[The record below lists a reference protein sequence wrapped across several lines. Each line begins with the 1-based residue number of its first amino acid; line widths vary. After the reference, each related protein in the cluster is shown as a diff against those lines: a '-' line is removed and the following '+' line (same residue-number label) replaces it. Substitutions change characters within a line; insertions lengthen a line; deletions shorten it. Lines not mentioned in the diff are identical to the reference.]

1 MRIPRFNK
9 TTRILHWSHTIV
21 FIWLLI
27 TGIQLFLTQKSL
39 LGDPLIKM
47 IHLYASP
54 FLVLL
59 PLVVYITGRKS
70 ARGDVNELMRLTG
83 SDFRWFMDFIKGHR
97 SPDIGKFNGGQKMNF
112 LGAVLLITGFSF
124 SGYVIWMKSMF
135 SVDFVEFNFL
145 LHDFLTV
152 LALLILAGHIIF
164 TLYYSESLRGIIYGT
179 VDEKWAQEHYPK
191 WYRMCEN
198 KEKN

>member
-9 TTRILHWSHTIV
+9 TVRILHWSHAIV

-27 TGIQLFLTQKSL
+27 TGIQLFFTQKSL

-47 IHLYASP
+47 IHLYVSP

-59 PLVVYITGRKS
+59 PLAVYILGKKS
-70 ARGDVNELMRLTG
+70 VRSDLNELMYWTEP
-83 SDFRWFMDFIKGHR
+83 DFRWFMDFINKNQNT
-97 SPDIGKFNGGQKMNF
+97 GKFNGGQKMNF
-112 LGAVLLITGFSF
+112 MVTALFIIGFSF
-124 SGYVIWMKSMF
+124 SGYVVWMKSSF
-135 SVDFVEFNFL
+135 SVDFVEFNFM

-152 LALLILAGHIIF
+152 LALLILTGHIIF
-164 TLYYSESLRGIIYGT
+164 TLYYSESLRGILYGT
-179 VDEKWAQEHYPK
+179 VDEKWAQEHYPR
-191 WYRMCEN
+191 WYNTDKN